1 MQGFIPK
8 LLNLRFPKLKT
19 DQMDLTT
26 HAGSNDGAYTIC
38 AYVSINN
45 LLMERGQ
52 RITNVAAEVTGML
65 EVRTS
70 FDF

>member
-1 MQGFIPK
+1 ME
-8 LLNLRFPKLKT
+8 LS
-19 DQMDLTT
+19 T
-26 HAGSNDGAYTIC
+26 HAGSNDGACAIC

-45 LLMERGQ
+45 LLMEDGQ
-52 RITNVAAEVTGML
+52 RITNMTAEVTGTL

>member
-1 MQGFIPK
+1 
-8 LLNLRFPKLKT
+8 
-19 DQMDLTT
+19 MDLTT
-26 HAGSNDGAYTIC
+26 HAGSNDGAYAIC